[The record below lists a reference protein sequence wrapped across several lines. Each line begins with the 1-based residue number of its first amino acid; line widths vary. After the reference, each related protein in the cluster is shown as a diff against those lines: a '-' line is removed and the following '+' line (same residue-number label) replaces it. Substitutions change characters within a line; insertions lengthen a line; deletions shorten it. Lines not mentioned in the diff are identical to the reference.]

1 MKQSVLVGGLVGL
14 VATCFGATAMAGEE
28 GERVLPFS
36 GFDKVAVAGV
46 YDLEVVVG
54 QPHSVRIRGS
64 SAELEQVVAQVRRET
79 LILDLKD
86 RRAAQRKKRHP
97 LTAYVTTPTLVAL
110 DMSGVVD
117 AEVTGIKATLFKVAI
132 SGVGETQL
140 SGSCRQLAAEVSGV
154 GELDATGLRCEHV
167 SVLVSGVGEAGV
179 FASEAVDA
187 TVSGMGD
194 IRVIGSPKKVK
205 KSGGLFADISVQ

>member
-1 MKQSVLVGGLVGL
+1 MKQGVLVQACAGLAAMAVS
-14 VATCFGATAMAGEE
+14 ATAAAGE
-28 GERVLPFS
+28 GERILPLQ

-46 YDLEVVVG
+46 YDLTIVVG
-54 QPHSVRIRGS
+54 EPYSVRIRGAS
-64 SAELEQVVAQVRRET
+64 TELDQVRAVVRRET

-86 RRAAQRKKRHP
+86 WRTGQRRKRRT
-97 LTAYVTTPTLVAL
+97 LDAYVTTPTLVGL

-117 AEVTGIKATLFKVAI
+117 AKVTGIRASLFKVEI
-132 SGVGETQL
+132 SGVGETNL
-140 SGSCRQLAAEVSGV
+140 AGTCRQLAAEVSGV
-154 GELDATGLRCEHV
+154 GELDATGLKCAHV
-167 SVLVSGVGEAGV
+167 AVVVSGVGEADV

-187 TVSGMGD
+187 SVVGMGD

>member
-1 MKQSVLVGGLVGL
+1 
-14 VATCFGATAMAGEE
+14 
-28 GERVLPFS
+28 
-36 GFDKVAVAGV
+36 VAGV
-46 YDLEVVVG
+46 YDLTVVVG
-54 QPHSVRIRGS
+54 EPYSVRIRGS
-64 SAELEQVVAQVRRET
+64 QAELDRVLAQVRRET

-86 RRAAQRKKRHP
+86 RRSAQRRKGHS
-97 LTAYVTTPTLVAL
+97 LDAYVTTPSLVAL

-117 AEVTGIKATLFKVAI
+117 GEVKGIKTSLFKVAI
-132 SGVGETQL
+132 SGVGEMRL

-154 GELDATGLRCEHV
+154 GELDATALRCEHV
-167 SVLVSGVGEAGV
+167 AVMVSGVGEAGV

-205 KSGGLFADISVQ
+205 KSGGLFADITVQ